1 MPEHDKI
8 YYPWRKLYSK
18 YDVFDLFIVN
28 LVVYDFIEIMLEIKA
43 GMEEKNKI
51 YSAVHKRY
59 AGLINAEADDSDCGC
74 TPSGCCS
81 PQNADI
87 SGSVSRSLGYSQDE
101 INTIPAG
108 SNLGLGCGNPHV
120 FAALKSG
127 ETVLDLGCGG
137 GMDCFLA
144 ARAVGETGK
153 VIGVDMTPEM
163 IMKARENA
171 EKGAY
176 KNVDFRLGE
185 IEHLPVA
192 DQSVDIIISNCVI
205 NLSPEKGQVFAEAF
219 RVLKP
224 CGRLAISD
232 VVLTGVMP
240 EAVRSDLDMHCS
252 CISGA
257 SAVDELES
265 TLSQSGFEDV
275 RIVINEESRE
285 FIREWQPGLDVNQF
299 IASANIEARK
309 PTDIK

>member
-1 MPEHDKI
+1 MI
-8 YYPWRKLYSK
+8 LIV
-18 YDVFDLFIVN
+18 DVRRPDAVLRRMRTFRDLFRDLLAIV
-28 LVVYDFIEIMLEIKA
+28 I
-43 GMEEKNKI
+43 
-51 YSAVHKRY
+51 
-59 AGLINAEADDSDCGC
+59 
-74 TPSGCCS
+74 
-81 PQNADI
+81 
-87 SGSVSRSLGYSQDE
+87 DE
-101 INTIPAG
+101 VNTIPAG

-120 FAALKSG
+120 FAGLKSG

-163 IMKARENA
+163 IMRARGNA

-176 KNVDFRLGE
+176 RNVDFRLGE

-224 CGRLAISD
+224 GGRLAISD

-240 EAVRSDLDMHCS
+240 EAVRGDLDMHCS

-265 TLSQSGFEDV
+265 TLSQSGFENV

-285 FIREWQPGLDVNQF
+285 FIREWQPGLNVNQF

-309 PTDIK
+309 PVDFK